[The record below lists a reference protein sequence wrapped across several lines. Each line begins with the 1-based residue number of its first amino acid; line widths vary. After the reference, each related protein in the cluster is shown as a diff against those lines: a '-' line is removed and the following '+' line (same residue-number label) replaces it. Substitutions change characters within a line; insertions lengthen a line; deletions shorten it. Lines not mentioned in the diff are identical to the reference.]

1 MDTVQNGRRE
11 LDTEQYILWL
21 LCGFDIAHAIQ
32 NWQLEKCQTALWGI
46 EVEHGETVH
55 TESPRVTTHHADY
68 ESKPIVHGMRHARIS
83 GLATR
88 MPRNSARL
96 AQLVEQHICNVP
108 VAGSSPASGLSRLA
122 PYRKIGANHSWP
134 GGGSD

>member
-1 MDTVQNGRRE
+1 MADWCLCSKELCVSDLYAEIAHITAPGGEATTLRSAVKLYGQLDTVQNGRRE

-21 LCGFDIAHAIQ
+21 LCGLDIAYAIQ

-68 ESKPIVHGMRHARIS
+68 EPKPTLSTACVMRE
-83 GLATR
+83 
-88 MPRNSARL
+88 SA
-96 AQLVEQHICNVP
+96 
-108 VAGSSPASGLSRLA
+108 
-122 PYRKIGANHSWP
+122 
-134 GGGSD
+134 D